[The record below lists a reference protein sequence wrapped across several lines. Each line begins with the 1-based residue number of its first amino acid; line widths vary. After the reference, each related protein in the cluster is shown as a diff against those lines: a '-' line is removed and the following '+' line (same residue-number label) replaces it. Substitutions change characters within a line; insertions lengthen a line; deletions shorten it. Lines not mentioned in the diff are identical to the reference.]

1 MGIDEF
7 DDFSLPVPPLDDH
20 PFASLSTTDIA
31 AMDVAPG
38 DDMNGSGSEYEDNDE

>member
-7 DDFSLPVPPLDDH
+7 DEFSLPVPLLDDD

-31 AMDVAPG
+31 AMDVAP
-38 DDMNGSGSEYEDNDE
+38 DDDTNGSGSEYEDNDE